1 LLGVYFIKNAH
12 LATAAPVNLPM
23 PQQSLPA
30 TDGFDSTVGLSEL
43 HALLGEHLFDA
54 KAEREFYSQ
63 DVYRAGQLCEAVLR
77 PNSIEQLQACV
88 VICNRHQLSMVGR
101 GGGLSYTDAYLPVQ
115 RGTVV
120 FDLTALD
127 AIEEI
132 NETDAYVVVQCG
144 TPWAKLYE
152 TLKARGLRTP
162 FWGPLSGL
170 QATVGGALSQGS
182 VFLGSA
188 RYGSVGDSVLGLEII
203 TAEGQRMRTGSWAAD
218 ATTSPFMRYFGPDL
232 TGMFIGDAG
241 SLGFKTRV
249 SLKLLPAHPHQ
260 GYLSFESSGFAPM
273 ANVMSQITRA
283 GLASE
288 CFGFDPVLA
297 GMRMQRASLMSDVKT
312 LGQVL
317 KTQGVLGGL
326 KVVASGRRFLDVTK
340 FSLHLCIEADSAGEL
355 AARMDAV
362 RKLAKGQVCEIEN
375 AIPTVLRS
383 QPFTA
388 PNTILGPKG
397 ERWVPVHG
405 IVPHSRALAAF
416 TAVDDLLNAQRD
428 ELKRLTI
435 QTGYLLTTVAA
446 GGFLIEPVFYWQDAQ
461 TDYHKRMVEPEYLKR
476 VSDFPI
482 NLPARAKVDLLK
494 RQCADLLRSFGAS
507 HFQLGKFYS
516 YRQSRDAVQLALLDA
531 IRKQL
536 DPNNLLNPGALS

>member
-1 LLGVYFIKNAH
+1 MTKITPENQPMLHPALPVTDIAEFKTALSQLKDVLGGNLINAK
-12 LATAAPVNLPM
+12 V
-23 PQQSLPA
+23 
-30 TDGFDSTVGLSEL
+30 
-43 HALLGEHLFDA
+43 
-54 KAEREFYSQ
+54 EREFYSQ
-63 DVYRAGQLCEAVLR
+63 DVYRAGHLCEAVLR
-77 PNSIEQLQACV
+77 PSSIAQLQACAA
-88 VICNRHQLSMVGR
+88 ICNHHKLSMVGR
-101 GGGLSYTDAYLPVQ
+101 GGGLSYTDAYLPAQ
-115 RGTVV
+115 SGTVV

-162 FWGPLSGL
+162 YWGPLSGL
-170 QATVGGALSQGS
+170 HATVGGALSQGS

-203 TAEGQRMRTGSWAAD
+203 TAEGKLMRTGSWAAD
-218 ATTSPFMRYFGPDL
+218 SSTAPFMRYFGPDL

-249 SLKLLPAHPHQ
+249 SLKLLPAHAHQ
-260 GYLSFESSGFAPM
+260 GFLSFESSGFAPL

-297 GMRMQRASLMSDVKT
+297 GMRMQRAGLMSDVKT

-317 KTQGVLGGL
+317 KTQGVIGGL
-326 KVVASGRRFLDVTK
+326 KVVASGRRFLDISK
-340 FSLHLCIEADSAGEL
+340 FSLHLCIEADSAAEL
-355 AARMDAV
+355 AARIGAA
-362 RKLAKGQVCEIEN
+362 RKLATGQVSEIEN

-388 PNTILGPKG
+388 PNSMLGPKG

-405 IVPHSRALAAF
+405 VVPHSRALAAF
-416 TAVDDLLNAQRD
+416 TAIDTLLKSELD
-428 ELKRLTI
+428 ELKRLNI
-435 QTGYLLTTVAA
+435 DIGYLLTTVAA
-446 GGFLIEPVFYWQDAQ
+446 GGFLIEPVFYWQDSQ
-461 TDYHKRMVEPEYLKR
+461 TDYHKRMVEPEYLQR
-476 VSDFPI
+476 VSDFPA

-494 RQCADLLRSFGAS
+494 RQCADLLRSFGAT
-507 HFQLGKFYS
+507 HFQLGKY
-516 YRQSRDAVQLALLDA
+516 YRYRESRDPVQLALLDA
-531 IRKQL
+531 VRKQL
-536 DPNNLLNPGALS
+536 DPNNLLNPGALR

>member
-1 LLGVYFIKNAH
+1 MSAQLIK
-12 LATAAPVNLPM
+12 
-23 PQQSLPA
+23 
-30 TDGFDSTVGLSEL
+30 TVGLANGSADVAAL
-43 HALLGEHLFDA
+43 SHLAQLLGSGFQQSS
-54 KAEREFYSQ
+54 AERAFYSQ
-63 DVYRAGQLCEAVLR
+63 DVYHAGVQCEAVLR
-77 PNSIEQLQACV
+77 PNSIEQLQTCV
-88 VICNRHQLSMVGR
+88 SICHAAGLTMVGR
-101 GGGLSYTDAYLPVQ
+101 GGGLSYTGAYLPV
-115 RGTVV
+115 RPNTVI
-120 FDLTALD
+120 FDLSTLD

-144 TPWAKLYE
+144 TTWAKLYE
-152 TLKARGLRTP
+152 ALQARGLRTP

-170 QATVGGALSQGS
+170 RATIGGAISQGS

-188 RYGSVGDSVLGLEII
+188 RYGSVGDSVLALEII
-203 TAEGQRMRTGSWAAD
+203 TATGQRMRTGSWAAD
-218 ATTSPFMRYFGPDL
+218 ATTAPFMRYFGPDL
-232 TGMFIGDAG
+232 TGLFIGDAG

-249 SLKLLPAHPHQ
+249 SLKLLPAHAHQ
-260 GYLSFESSGFAPM
+260 GFLSFESTGFAPM

-326 KVVASGRRFLDVTK
+326 KVVAAGRRFLDVSK
-340 FSLHLCIEADSAGEL
+340 FSMHLCIEADSQSEL
-355 AARMDAV
+355 SARMESA
-362 RKLAKGQVCEIEN
+362 RKMAKGQVLEIEN

-383 QPFTA
+383 QPFSA

-405 IVPHSRALAAF
+405 VVPPSRAQAAF
-416 TAVDDLLNAQRD
+416 NAVDALLNAERD
-428 ELKRLTI
+428 VLKRLTI
-435 QTGYLLTTVAA
+435 EFGYLLTTVAQ

-461 TDYHKRMVEPEYLKR
+461 TEYHKRVVEPEYLKR
-476 VSDFPI
+476 VNNFPE
-482 NLPARAKVDLLK
+482 NLPARAKVDVLK
-494 RQCADLLRSFGAS
+494 RQCADVLRSFGAT
-507 HFQLGKFYS
+507 HFQLGKFYT
-516 YRQSRDAVQLALLDA
+516 YRQARDPVQLALLDA

-536 DPNNLLNPGALS
+536 DPKDLLNPGALC

>member
-1 LLGVYFIKNAH
+1 LTHLGYLWKLKYIQGLRMSAQLIK
-12 LATAAPVNLPM
+12 
-23 PQQSLPA
+23 
-30 TDGFDSTVGLSEL
+30 TVGLANGSADVA
-43 HALLGEHLFDA
+43 ALSHLAQILGPGFQQA
-54 KAEREFYSQ
+54 SAERAFYSQ
-63 DVYRAGQLCEAVLR
+63 DVYQAGVQCEAVLR
-77 PNSIEQLQACV
+77 PNSIDQLQACV
-88 VICNRHQLSMVGR
+88 GICHAAGLTMVGR
-101 GGGLSYTDAYLPVQ
+101 GGGLSYTDAYLPV
-115 RGTVV
+115 RPNTVI
-120 FDLTALD
+120 FDLSLLD

-144 TPWAKLYE
+144 TTWAKLYE
-152 TLKARGLRTP
+152 ALRACGLRTP

-170 QATVGGALSQGS
+170 RATIGGAISQGS

-203 TAEGQRMRTGSWAAD
+203 AATGQLLRTGSWAAD
-218 ATTSPFMRYFGPDL
+218 ATTAPFMRYFGPDL
-232 TGMFIGDAG
+232 TGLFIGDAG

-249 SLKLLPAHPHQ
+249 SLKLLPAHAHQ
-260 GYLSFESSGFAPM
+260 GFLSFESTGFAPM
-273 ANVMSQITRA
+273 ANVMSQITKA

-326 KVVASGRRFLDVTK
+326 KVVASGRRFLDVSK
-340 FSLHLCIEADSAGEL
+340 FSMHLCIEADSQAEL
-355 AARMDAV
+355 SARMESA
-362 RKLAKGQVCEIEN
+362 RKMAKGQVLEIEN

-383 QPFTA
+383 QPFSA

-405 IVPHSRALAAF
+405 VVPHSRALAAF
-416 TAVDDLLNAQRD
+416 NALDALLNAERS
-428 ELKRLTI
+428 ELTRLSI
-435 QTGYLLTTVAA
+435 EFGYLLTTVAQ

-461 TDYHKRMVEPEYLKR
+461 TEYHKRVVEPEYLKR
-476 VSDFPI
+476 VNNFPE
-482 NLPARAKVDLLK
+482 NLPARAKVDVLK
-494 RQCADLLRSFGAS
+494 RQCADVLRSFGAT
-507 HFQLGKFYS
+507 HFQLGKFYT
-516 YRQSRDAVQLALLDA
+516 YRQARDPVQLALLDA

-536 DPNNLLNPGALS
+536 DPKDLLNPGALC